1 MAGVTSSAEGGDEG
15 RRDRTDQV
23 GLANME
29 ARSGDSDEC
38 WSAEGEGE
46 GEGEG

>member
-29 ARSGDSDEC
+29 VRSEDSGEC
-38 WSAEGEGE
+38 WCEGEGE
-46 GEGEG
+46 V